1 MTRCRSRTLVT
12 LLRFG
17 WRAGLSLA
25 LLPAAV
31 AAPVPTEARAP
42 APVVRVLL
50 REAPTLELEAGS
62 TVLRLG
68 DASGRTLVELAPGAR
83 LQLVRSGPALEA
95 RLEGP
100 TGPPR
105 RVALPS
111 GQAWID
117 PAPGRGTGGEA
128 VLTLQQR
135 RYRGRLLV
143 RSEGDR
149 LQAINLI
156 DVESYLPSVVCS
168 EMPASWPQA
177 ALRAQAVAARTYALR
192 QRRPAEPFDL
202 KATVAS
208 QVYKGVDAETDS
220 TREAVRSTRSQVL
233 VHGSSLINAVFH
245 SSSGGLTENSGEIWR
260 QQLPYLVSVPDFDQA
275 SPVHA
280 WQLRVEPDKLAQAFR
295 EIDGAFSIEVLSTTT
310 SGRIRQ
316 ARVTGPRGSLLLS
329 GAELRQRLGLRSTL
343 ARFDFEASPQAV
355 PFPPPLPSLEGVFTP
370 EGIRSL
376 ASGLVQAP
384 WRTRR
389 PPAAPTLLVSGRGY
403 GHGVGMS
410 QWGAYALAL
419 RGEDYRQILQHYYQG
434 ARIQPYSSL

>member
-1 MTRCRSRTLVT
+1 MTRCRSRALVS

-17 WRAGLSLA
+17 WRAGLPLA

-31 AAPVPTEARAP
+31 AAPIPMEARG
-42 APVVRVLL
+42 APVPLVRVLL
-50 REAPTLELEAGS
+50 QEAPSLELEADS
-62 TVLRLG
+62 APLRLG
-68 DASGRTLVELAPGAR
+68 DGAGRTLLELAPGAR
-83 LQLVRSGPALEA
+83 LQFVLSGAALEA
-95 RLEGP
+95 RLQGP
-100 TGPPR
+100 AGSPR
-105 RVALPS
+105 RLSLPS

-117 PAPGRGTGGEA
+117 PAPGQGGGSEA
-128 VLTLQQR
+128 MLTLQQR

-156 DVESYLPSVVCS
+156 DVESYLPSVVGS
-168 EMPASWPQA
+168 EMPASWPLA

-192 QRRPAEPFDL
+192 QRRPEAPFDL

-208 QVYKGVDAETDS
+208 QVYKGVESETDS

-233 VHGSSLINAVFH
+233 VHGSALINAVFH
-245 SSSGGLTENSGEIWR
+245 SSSGGLTENSGDLWR

-280 WQLRVEPDKLAQAFR
+280 WQLRIEPDKLARAFR
-295 EIDGAFSIEVLSTTT
+295 EINGAFRIEVLSTTG

-316 ARVTGPRGSLLLS
+316 ARVTGPGGTLLLT

-343 ARFDFEASPQAV
+343 ARFDFEAPRAY
-355 PFPPPLPSLEGVFTP
+355 PFPPPLPSLQGMFTP

-376 ASGLVQAP
+376 ASSMVQAP
-384 WRTRR
+384 WRSPR

-410 QWGAYALAL
+410 QWGAYGLAL
-419 RGEDYRQILQHYYQG
+419 RGDDYRQILQHYYQG
-434 ARIQPYSSL
+434 ARILPYSSL

>member
-1 MTRCRSRTLVT
+1 M
-12 LLRFG
+12 
-17 WRAGLSLA
+17 A
-25 LLPAAV
+25 LQAQAAE
-31 AAPVPTEARAP
+31 PQ
-42 APVVRVLL
+42 VRVLL
-50 REAPTLELEAGS
+50 QEADRMPLAAGQQPLVLRAGS
-62 TVLRLG
+62 QRWL
-68 DASGRTLVELAPGAR
+68 LAPSESVV
-83 LQLVRSGPALEA
+83 LQLTAGGLVLERGGAVERLPQMSELWLEPAA
-95 RLEGP
+95 R
-100 TGPPR
+100 
-105 RVALPS
+105 PS
-111 GQAWID
+111 GEGADFQ
-117 PAPGRGTGGEA
+117 
-128 VLTLQQR
+128 LQQR
-135 RYRGRLLV
+135 GYRGRLQLLV
-143 RSEGDR
+143 GASAVR
-149 LQAINLI
+149 AINYVPL
-156 DVESYLPSVVCS
+156 EAYLPSVVGS
-168 EMPASWPQA
+168 EMPASWPLA

-192 QRRPAEPFDL
+192 QRRPAQPFDL

-208 QVYKGVDAETDS
+208 QVYKGVEAETDS
-220 TREAVRSTRSQVL
+220 TREAVRSTHSQVL

-260 QQLPYLVSVPDFDQA
+260 QQLPYLVSVPDYDQA

-280 WQLRVEPDKLAQAFR
+280 WQLRIEPDQLARAFR
-295 EIDGAFSIEVLSTTT
+295 EIDGAFRIEVLSTTS

-316 ARVTGPRGSLLLS
+316 ARVTGPGGSLVLS

-355 PFPPPLPSLEGVFTP
+355 PFPPPLPSLEGAFTA

-384 WRTRR
+384 WPTPR

-419 RGEDYRQILQHYYQG
+419 RGEDYRRILQHYYQG

>member
-1 MTRCRSRTLVT
+1 
-12 LLRFG
+12 
-17 WRAGLSLA
+17 
-25 LLPAAV
+25 
-31 AAPVPTEARAP
+31 
-42 APVVRVLL
+42 VVRVLL

-68 DASGRTLVELAPGAR
+68 DATGRTLVELAPGAR

-105 RVALPS
+105 RMALPS

-117 PAPGRGTGGEA
+117 PAPGRGTSGEA

-143 RSEGDR
+143 RAEGDR

-156 DVESYLPSVVCS
+156 DVESYLPSVVGS
-168 EMPASWPQA
+168 EMPASWPLA

-208 QVYKGVDAETDS
+208 QVYKGVEAETDS

-233 VHGSSLINAVFH
+233 VHGSSMINAVFH

-275 SPVHA
+275 SPVHV
-280 WQLRVEPDKLAQAFR
+280 WQLRVEPDKLARAFR
-295 EIDGAFSIEVLSTTT
+295 EIDGAFRIEVLSTTS

-389 PPAAPTLLVSGRGY
+389 PPAAPALLVSGRGY

-434 ARIQPYSSL
+434 ARIQPYSAL

>member
-1 MTRCRSRTLVT
+1 MTRCRSRALVS

-17 WRAGLSLA
+17 WRTGLPLA

-31 AAPVPTEARAP
+31 AAPVPIEAMAP
-42 APVVRVLL
+42 APLVRVLL
-50 REAPTLELEAGS
+50 QEAPSLELEAGS
-62 TVLRLG
+62 APLRLG
-68 DASGRTLVELAPGAR
+68 DGAGRTLLELAPGAR
-83 LQLVRSGPALEA
+83 LQFVRSGAALEA
-95 RLEGP
+95 RLQGP
-100 TGPPR
+100 VGTAQR
-105 RVALPS
+105 LSLPS

-117 PAPGRGTGGEA
+117 PTPAQGGGSEA
-128 VLTLQQR
+128 MLTQQQR

-156 DVESYLPSVVCS
+156 DVESYLPSVVGS

-192 QRRPAEPFDL
+192 QRRPEAPFDL

-208 QVYKGVDAETDS
+208 QVYKGVESETDS

-233 VHGSSLINAVFH
+233 VHGSTLINAVFH
-245 SSSGGLTENSGEIWR
+245 SSGGGLTENSGDLWR

-280 WQLRVEPDKLAQAFR
+280 WQLRIEPDKLARAFR
-295 EIDGAFSIEVLSTTT
+295 EIDGAFRIEVLSSTG

-316 ARVTGPRGSLLLS
+316 ARVTGPGGSLLLT

-343 ARFDFEASPQAV
+343 ARFDFEAPRGS
-355 PFPPPLPSLEGVFTP
+355 FPPPLPSLKSVFTP

-376 ASGLVQAP
+376 ASGIVQAP
-384 WRTRR
+384 WRTPR

-410 QWGAYALAL
+410 QWGAYGLAL

-434 ARIQPYSSL
+434 VRILPYSSL

>member
-1 MTRCRSRTLVT
+1 MAPPSPRQRVLSWSATWLV
-12 LLRFG
+12 
-17 WRAGLSLA
+17 AG
-25 LLPAAV
+25 PAAAV
-31 AAPVPTEARAP
+31 VLAGAAPMALQAQAAEPQ
-42 APVVRVLL
+42 VRVLL
-50 REAPTLELEAGS
+50 QEADRMPLAAGQQPLVLRAGS
-62 TVLRLG
+62 QRWL
-68 DASGRTLVELAPGAR
+68 LAPSESVV
-83 LQLVRSGPALEA
+83 LQLTAGGLVLERGGAVERLPQMSELWLEPAA
-95 RLEGP
+95 R
-100 TGPPR
+100 
-105 RVALPS
+105 PS
-111 GQAWID
+111 GEGADFQ
-117 PAPGRGTGGEA
+117 
-128 VLTLQQR
+128 LQQR
-135 RYRGRLLV
+135 GYRGRLQLLV
-143 RSEGDR
+143 GASAVR
-149 LQAINLI
+149 AINYVPL
-156 DVESYLPSVVCS
+156 EAYLPSVVGS
-168 EMPASWPQA
+168 EMPASWPLA

-192 QRRPAEPFDL
+192 QRRPAQPFDL

-208 QVYKGVDAETDS
+208 QVYKGVEAETDS
-220 TREAVRSTRSQVL
+220 TREAVRSTHSQVL

-260 QQLPYLVSVPDFDQA
+260 QQLPYLVSVPDYDQA

-280 WQLRVEPDKLAQAFR
+280 WQLRIEPDQLARAFR
-295 EIDGAFSIEVLSTTT
+295 EIDGAFRIEVLSTTS

-316 ARVTGPRGSLLLS
+316 ARVTGPGGSLVLS

-355 PFPPPLPSLEGVFTP
+355 PFPPPLPSLEGAFTA

-384 WRTRR
+384 WPTPR

-419 RGEDYRQILQHYYQG
+419 RGEDYRRILQHYYQG

>member
-1 MTRCRSRTLVT
+1 MSRSRSRTLVT

-25 LLPAAV
+25 LLPAAI
-31 AAPVPTEARAP
+31 AAPVPMEARAP

-68 DASGRTLVELAPGAR
+68 DGTGRTLAELAPGAR
-83 LQLVRSGPALEA
+83 LQLLRSGPSLEA

-117 PAPGRGTGGEA
+117 PAPGRGNGGEA

-156 DVESYLPSVVCS
+156 DVESYLPSVVGS
-168 EMPASWPQA
+168 EMPASWPLA

-208 QVYKGVDAETDS
+208 QVYKGVEAETDS

-233 VHGSSLINAVFH
+233 VHGSALINAVFH
-245 SSSGGLTENSGEIWR
+245 SSSGGLTENSGDIWR
-260 QQLPYLVSVPDFDQA
+260 QQLPYLVSVPDYDQA
-275 SPVHA
+275 SPVHV
-280 WQLRVEPDKLAQAFR
+280 WQLRVEPDKLARAFR
-295 EIDGAFSIEVLSTTT
+295 EIDGAFRIEVLSTTS

-316 ARVTGPRGSLLLS
+316 ARVTGPGGSLLLS

-343 ARFDFEASPQAV
+343 ARFDFEATPQAA

-384 WRTRR
+384 WRASR

>member
-1 MTRCRSRTLVT
+1 MP
-12 LLRFG
+12 
-17 WRAGLSLA
+17 LA

-31 AAPVPTEARAP
+31 AGPVPIQAKAP

-50 REAPTLELEAGS
+50 QEAPSLELEAASG
-62 TVLRLG
+62 TLRVG
-68 DASGRTLVELAPGAR
+68 DGAGRTLLELAPGAR
-83 LQLVRSGPALEA
+83 LQLRRSGPALEA
-95 RLEGP
+95 RLEGAA
-100 TGPPR
+100 GGPR
-105 RVALPS
+105 RVSLPS

-117 PAPGRGTGGEA
+117 PAPGQRGNGDA
-128 VLTLQQR
+128 LLTLQQR

-156 DVESYLPSVVCS
+156 DVESYLPSVVGS
-168 EMPASWPQA
+168 EMPASWPLA

-192 QRRPAEPFDL
+192 QRRPAAPFDL
-202 KATVAS
+202 KATVSS
-208 QVYKGVDAETDS
+208 QVYKGVEAETDS

-245 SSSGGLTENSGEIWR
+245 SSSGGLTANSGEIWR
-260 QQLPYLVSVPDFDQA
+260 QQLPYLVSVPDYDQA

-280 WQLRVEPDKLAQAFR
+280 WQLRIQPDKLTQAFR
-295 EIDGAFSIEVLSTTT
+295 EINGAFRIEVLSTTS

-316 ARVTGPRGSLLLS
+316 ARVTGPGGSLLLS

-343 ARFDFEASPQAV
+343 ARFDFEASPRAY
-355 PFPPPLPSLEGVFTP
+355 PSLPPLPSLEGVFTP

-376 ASGLVQAP
+376 ASGVVQAP
-384 WRTRR
+384 WRTPR

-410 QWGAYALAL
+410 QWGAYGLAL
-419 RGEDYRQILQHYYQG
+419 RGEDYKEILRHYYQG
-434 ARIQPYSSL
+434 VRILPYSSL

>member
-1 MTRCRSRTLVT
+1 
-12 LLRFG
+12 
-17 WRAGLSLA
+17 
-25 LLPAAV
+25 
-31 AAPVPTEARAP
+31 
-42 APVVRVLL
+42 VVRVLL

-62 TVLRLG
+62 TVLRLA
-68 DASGRTLVELAPGAR
+68 DATGRTLAELAPGAR

-100 TGPPR
+100 TGPPG

-117 PAPGRGTGGEA
+117 PAPGRGSSGEA

-143 RSEGDR
+143 RAEGDR

-156 DVESYLPSVVCS
+156 DVESYLPSVVGS
-168 EMPASWPQA
+168 EMPASWPLA

-208 QVYKGVDAETDS
+208 QVYKGVEAETDS

-233 VHGSSLINAVFH
+233 MHGSALINAVFH

-260 QQLPYLVSVPDFDQA
+260 QQLPYLVSVPDYDQA
-275 SPVHA
+275 SPVHV
-280 WQLRVEPDKLAQAFR
+280 WQLRVEPDKLARAFR
-295 EIDGAFSIEVLSTTT
+295 EIDGAFRIEVLSTTS

-316 ARVTGPRGSLLLS
+316 ARVTGPRGTLLLS

-343 ARFDFEASPQAV
+343 ARFDFEATTQAA
-355 PFPPPLPSLEGVFTP
+355 PFPPPLPSLQGVFTP

-384 WRTRR
+384 WRTPR

-434 ARIQPYSSL
+434 TRIQPYNSL

>member
-1 MTRCRSRTLVT
+1 M
-12 LLRFG
+12 
-17 WRAGLSLA
+17 
-25 LLPAAV
+25 
-31 AAPVPTEARAP
+31 
-42 APVVRVLL
+42 
-50 REAPTLELEAGS
+50 
-62 TVLRLG
+62 
-68 DASGRTLVELAPGAR
+68 ELAPGAR
-83 LQLVRSGPALEA
+83 LQLVRSGTALEA
-95 RLEGP
+95 RLQGP
-100 TGPPR
+100 AGSPR
-105 RVALPS
+105 RLSLPS
-111 GQAWID
+111 GQAWIE
-117 PAPGRGTGGEA
+117 PAQAQGGGEA
-128 VLTLQQR
+128 MLTLQQR

-156 DVESYLPSVVCS
+156 DVESYLPSVVGS

-192 QRRPAEPFDL
+192 QRRPAAPFDL

-208 QVYKGVDAETDS
+208 QVYKGVESETDS

-233 VHGSSLINAVFH
+233 VHGSALINAVFH

-280 WQLRVEPDKLAQAFR
+280 WQLRIEPDRLARAFR
-295 EIDGAFSIEVLSTTT
+295 EIDGAFRIEVLSTTS

-316 ARVTGPRGSLLLS
+316 ARVTGPGGTLLLT

-343 ARFDFEASPQAV
+343 ARFDFEAPRAY
-355 PFPPPLPSLEGVFTP
+355 PFPPPLPSLQGVFTP

-376 ASGLVQAP
+376 ASGMVQSP
-384 WRTRR
+384 WRSPR

-410 QWGAYALAL
+410 QWGAYGLAL

-434 ARIQPYSSL
+434 ARILPYSSL